1 MSPKLMTLLCSLNQ
15 LFLPSRKMRPNLQA
29 QWTARRVH
37 QSKKFQVF
45 HGRVIGHEICAGSAR
60 LTKTGRKLGLRGLAV
75 DKVTER
81 SCGIDIM
88 VLDLTVPSQLRLLLD
103 VIEAEKHRIL
113 MIFFAPPRGT
123 ASRAKADPSKVHC
136 LRA

>member
-1 MSPKLMTLLCSLNQ
+1 M
-15 LFLPSRKMRPNLQA
+15 
-29 QWTARRVH
+29 
-37 QSKKFQVF
+37 
-45 HGRVIGHEICAGSAR
+45 
-60 LTKTGRKLGLRGLAV
+60 TKTGRKLGLRGLAV

-123 ASRAKADPSKVHC
+123 ASRAKGRPIKSTLLKGVKRQPHFVAIYNQMDWTTSKS
-136 LRA
+136 LTS